1 MVRRWCLRLVCP
13 IRRGVSAPGRV
24 GELCAW
30 TTGVRG
36 EGQARLCRVKQ
47 HVAATSLT
55 ADLGEVPQWLCN

>member
-24 GELCAW
+24 EELCAW
-30 TTGVRG
+30 TTGGVRG
-36 EGQARLCRVKQ
+36 EGQGRLCRVKQ

-55 ADLGEVPQWLCN
+55 ADLGEVQQVAV